1 MKAETAPR
9 PEAVLFDLD
18 GTLADTLPDLADALA
33 SVAGG
38 AGTGAGPS
46 TGPGT
51 GAGASAGPGSGAGA
65 GLVDETR
72 LRPLISRGGREMIAS
87 VLPPDADQ
95 GQLDRARRRFLARYR
110 ERIAIRTRL
119 FPGIDSVLRTLEGL
133 GVRWGVVTN
142 KHAWL
147 TEPLLESLDLH
158 RRAACVVSGDS
169 AAHPKPHPAP
179 LLLACE
185 RLSIAPHAAVYVGD
199 SRSDIESGRA
209 AGVSTVSA
217 GWGYLDPDDPPQRW
231 GADVD
236 IGTPDDLLAWI
247 RHALAE
253 R

>member
-1 MKAETAPR
+1 
-9 PEAVLFDLD
+9 
-18 GTLADTLPDLADALA
+18 
-33 SVAGG
+33 
-38 AGTGAGPS
+38 
-46 TGPGT
+46 
-51 GAGASAGPGSGAGA
+51 
-65 GLVDETR
+65 
-72 LRPLISRGGREMIAS
+72 MIAS
-87 VLPPDADQ
+87 VLAPDADQ
-95 GQLDRARRRFLARYR
+95 GQLDRAQRRFLARYR
-110 ERIAIRTRL
+110 ERIAVRTRL
-119 FPGIDSVLRTLEGL
+119 FPGIESVLRTLEGL

-209 AGVSTVSA
+209 AGLTTVSA

-236 IGTPDDLLAWI
+236 TGTPDDLLAWI
-247 RHALAE
+247 RRALAE

>member
-38 AGTGAGPS
+38 AGAGAGA
-46 TGPGT
+46 GT
-51 GAGASAGPGSGAGA
+51 GAGASAASTGASA

-72 LRPLISRGGREMIAS
+72 LRPLISRSGREMIAS
-87 VLPPDADQ
+87 VLAPDADQ

-110 ERIAIRTRL
+110 ERIAVRTRL
-119 FPGIDSVLRTLEGL
+119 FPGIESVLRTLEGL

-209 AGVSTVSA
+209 AGLTTVSA

-236 IGTPDDLLAWI
+236 TGTPDDLLAWI
-247 RHALAE
+247 RRALAE

>member
-1 MKAETAPR
+1 MKARPARR

-33 SVAGG
+33 SAARDAG
-38 AGTGAGPS
+38 AGT
-46 TGPGT
+46 
-51 GAGASAGPGSGAGA
+51 
-65 GLVDETR
+65 VDETR
-72 LRPLISRGGREMIAS
+72 LRSLVSRGGREMIAS
-87 VLPPDADQ
+87 VFGSEADHA
-95 GQLDRARRRFLARYR
+95 QLDRARRRFLARYR
-110 ERIAIRTRL
+110 ERIAVRTRL
-119 FPGIDSVLRTLEGL
+119 FPGIDPVLKTLEGF

-147 TEPLLESLDLH
+147 TEPLLEALDLH

-169 AAHPKPHPAP
+169 AAHAKPHPAP

-185 RLSIAPHAAVYVGD
+185 RLSIAPCTAVYVGD

-209 AGVSTVSA
+209 AGVTTVSA
-217 GWGYLDPDDPPQRW
+217 GWGYLDPDDPPERW

-236 IGTPDDLLAWI
+236 TGTPDDLLGWI
-247 RHALAE
+247 HCAFAE